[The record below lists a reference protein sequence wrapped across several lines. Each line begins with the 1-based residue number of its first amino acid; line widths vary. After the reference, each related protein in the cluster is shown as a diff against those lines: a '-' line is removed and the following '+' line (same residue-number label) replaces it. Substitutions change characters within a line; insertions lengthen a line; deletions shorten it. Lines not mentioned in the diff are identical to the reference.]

1 MQKFTDAFEA
11 VQSAG
16 QAQNPGA
23 AHQAHSATTSATFNS
38 AQVEAARRSG
48 YDAGFSAGFAA
59 ARESKGSSSNNVDES
74 TAQRIANLINQQRAA

>member
-11 VQSAG
+11 AQSAG
-16 QAQNPGA
+16 QSQNPGA
-23 AHQAHSATTSATFNS
+23 AHQVHAGTPSANFTQ